1 MILTGIAPRSW
12 VDKRTGEVQQRT
24 VLWLKRE
31 DVRDLQGSAF
41 EEVMVHNDLIPAG
54 TKLGDDLIPIR
65 NSSGFIQ
72 QLLNLNHLK
81 R

>member
-1 MILTGIAPRSW
+1 MILSGIAPRKW
-12 VDKRTGEVQQRT
+12 VDKRTGEVQERT
-24 VLWLKRE
+24 VLWLERL
-31 DVRDLQGSAF
+31 DVKDLQGHAY

-54 TKLGDDLIPIR
+54 TKLGDDVVPIR

-72 QLLNLNHLK
+72 QLLNLSHLK

>member
-1 MILTGIAPRSW
+1 MILAGIAPRKW
-12 VDKRTGEVQQRT
+12 VDKRTGEVQERS

-31 DVRDLQGSAF
+31 DVRDLQGSAY
-41 EEVMVHNDLIPAG
+41 EEAMLHNELIPAG
-54 TKLGDDLIPIR
+54 TKLGDDIVLIR

-72 QLLNLNHLK
+72 QVLNLNHLK